1 MELQSGRSIKEIVH
15 SYPMDQQQE
24 LASLLEVDVHLQE
37 LPRNI
42 ELPGTN
48 KARLRAQL
56 MSQIAHPTPR
66 PARFSWR
73 NPLAGVAEL
82 FSMPRLQPMLLR
94 PLGAALSAFMAI
106 SLVSGGT
113 VYASMDTIPGD
124 NLYPVKIAVE
134 QTRLNLNFNE
144 EGRAETYLWMAN
156 ARVGELNRMVSEGR
170 LDEAPMVIANYEHS
184 VSEAIRLVSVEKD
197 PRTPSFYEQANT
209 VQTALVAL
217 YEKAPVSVQSI
228 LGNSLSLAS
237 TFSPDES
244 IASQSSDVVP
254 AKDAPALQIPSR
266 DTSVTTELP
275 RDPTLPR
282 NRGAVSP
289 EPPIKTSPLSNP
301 PSDDVVT
308 IDTPTAKGNLGPE
321 TGPVTSS
328 EQQPLTLPSS
338 DEGKD
343 TPLSTTPANVD
354 DKTPS
359 GLNSIPLPQDK
370 TGGAVQGVSSSTIPG
385 KQAP

>member
-24 LASLLEVDVHLQE
+24 LASLLEVGVHLQE

-48 KARLRAQL
+48 KARQRAQL
-56 MSQIAHPTPR
+56 MSQIAHPTPH

-73 NPLAGVAEL
+73 NPLAGIAEF

-156 ARVGELNRMVSEGR
+156 ARVSELNRMVSEGR

-184 VSEAIRLVSVEKD
+184 VSEAIRLVSAEKD
-197 PRTPSFYEQANT
+197 PRAPSFYE
-209 VQTALVAL
+209 
-217 YEKAPVSVQSI
+217 
-228 LGNSLSLAS
+228 
-237 TFSPDES
+237 
-244 IASQSSDVVP
+244 
-254 AKDAPALQIPSR
+254 
-266 DTSVTTELP
+266 
-275 RDPTLPR
+275 
-282 NRGAVSP
+282 
-289 EPPIKTSPLSNP
+289 
-301 PSDDVVT
+301 
-308 IDTPTAKGNLGPE
+308 
-321 TGPVTSS
+321 
-328 EQQPLTLPSS
+328 
-338 DEGKD
+338 
-343 TPLSTTPANVD
+343 
-354 DKTPS
+354 
-359 GLNSIPLPQDK
+359 
-370 TGGAVQGVSSSTIPG
+370 
-385 KQAP
+385 

>member
-1 MELQSGRSIKEIVH
+1 MRYIDGQDYADIAAFLNKSEGAGTRNPPSSVTGIATYYGSRTGTTVIKQEDLLAQGLMEMQSGRSIKEIVH

-24 LASLLEVDVHLQE
+24 LASLLEVGVHLQE

-48 KARLRAQL
+48 KARLAGAAHVPD
-56 MSQIAHPTPR
+56 AHPTPR

-197 PRTPSFYEQANT
+197 PRAPSFYEQANT

-217 YEKAPVSVQSI
+217 YEKARCPC
-228 LGNSLSLAS
+228 NLSSETAY
-237 TFSPDES
+237 P
-244 IASQSSDVVP
+244 
-254 AKDAPALQIPSR
+254 
-266 DTSVTTELP
+266 LP
-275 RDPTLPR
+275 
-282 NRGAVSP
+282 
-289 EPPIKTSPLSNP
+289 P
-301 PSDDVVT
+301 PS
-308 IDTPTAKGNLGPE
+308 AL
-321 TGPVTSS
+321 
-328 EQQPLTLPSS
+328 
-338 DEGKD
+338 
-343 TPLSTTPANVD
+343 AR
-354 DKTPS
+354 
-359 GLNSIPLPQDK
+359 
-370 TGGAVQGVSSSTIPG
+370 A
-385 KQAP
+385 